1 MRRFYIEEQT
11 KALAAQIERAALE
24 KVAAIEKDPPADAAA
39 QLDAL
44 ARTFAG
50 QRTVIAAIGKARAKV
65 VTPPAVK

>member
-11 KALAAQIERAALE
+11 QVFAAQIEKAALE
-24 KVAAIEKDPPADAAA
+24 KIAATESAPPADAAA

-50 QRTVIAAIGKARAKV
+50 QRTVMAAIGKARAKAAR
-65 VTPPAVK
+65 PPAAK